1 MNPSLQCAT
10 GFFVQ
15 AEVVFGPDAHAVVGG
30 AEIYRACAHAAL
42 NDGSD
47 CDETLEVIRPG
58 CLSHCPRS
66 PSPKCRHL
74 TRYHTL
80 NDDGGDPYLVNDAS
94 LGGSEG
100 VVSHLLL
107 VSGMKT

>member
-1 MNPSLQCAT
+1 MNPSLQGAT
-10 GFFVQ
+10 GFFVE
-15 AEVVFGPDAHAVVGG
+15 AEVVFGADAHAVVGG
-30 AEIYRACAHAAL
+30 AEIYRACAHVAL

-47 CDETLEVIRPG
+47 YDETLEVIRPG

-74 TRYHTL
+74 NRYHAVIE
-80 NDDGGDPYLVNDAS
+80 DGGDLYLVSDAC
-94 LGGSEG
+94 LGGPEG
-100 VVSHLLL
+100 MVSHLLL